1 MSRPRG
7 PSGPGISLFPFLAV
21 LLCTMGA
28 LLVVL
33 VIFSRSSAEQASEA
47 DEAAN
52 AELEAAR
59 AALLARLDEFERQK
73 RDASERLSQARLR
86 LAGIE
91 EHARGLQDEMTSI
104 QASLSA
110 LVGKKSGPVDAA
122 QDAELAARLAKARE
136 SLELAKAEAGTKPPA
151 YAVVPYEGASGTRR
165 RPLYIECCGDGVF
178 LQPEGIRLKPSDFEG
193 PPGPGNPLASA
204 LRAAREHL
212 ASRPDAAGTTESQPY
227 PLLLVRP
234 SGVMAYYAA
243 RESIGSWGSDFGYQL
258 VDEDWQLAFPAADPM
273 LADVETRAIEEARG
287 RLQWLAEV
295 RPKRPAK
302 PATKY
307 RASSTRGGVVSTE
320 GPSVLGD
327 QSRFEWNDADADR
340 AARGD
345 ALGRSGRGSGGI
357 GGPGGRDGAGG
368 SGFAT
373 RTAPLDRSQAQS
385 LVVGGGPG
393 GGGGGVGGGGGGGG
407 DGGAGRDGVGFGN
420 DPRGGVDGRLGRGS
434 GSLFP
439 ANNGAGVSTDGIT
452 SGTASGVPA
461 GQGSEAGLPGGS
473 SGRSPVSGVADGR
486 GSGAAD
492 GGRPDG
498 DVAANAGV
506 TSARGDRTSG
516 SRASSGVPPGG
527 GSSFGS
533 ASAGDSGPSGA
544 ASGGVAMPGMLQP
557 QAGQSA
563 GGSQATASV
572 SLANSRGSDWAS
584 LASRDRPIP
593 LRRPI
598 QIECAAHEFRI
609 YDDANR
615 RVVTRIP
622 IEGDTATAIDPLVK
636 AIHERVAT
644 WGIAGDRMFWKP
656 QLFLS
661 ETPDG
666 GGRRGDLER
675 LMTDS
680 GIDTF
685 HRGSTVAPLPAVADS
700 PSTTTRATFSGER
713 NGR

>member
-33 VIFSRSSAEQASEA
+33 VIFSRSSGEQGSQAG
-47 DEAAN
+47 EAAD
-52 AELEAAR
+52 AELESAR
-59 AALLARLDEFERQK
+59 AALLARLDELERQK
-73 RDASERLSQARLR
+73 RHASEGLSQARLR

-91 EHARGLQDEMTSI
+91 EHARGLQDEMKSI
-104 QASLSA
+104 QASLSS
-110 LVGKKSGPVDAA
+110 LVQKKTEPIDAA
-122 QDAELAARLAKARE
+122 LDATLAARLAKARE
-136 SLELAKAEAGTKPPA
+136 SLDLAKSEAGTKQPA

-178 LQPEGIRLKPSDFEG
+178 LQPEGIRLRPSDFEG

-243 RESIGSWGSDFGYQL
+243 REAIGSWGSDFGYQL
-258 VDEDWQLAFPAADPM
+258 VDEDWQLAFPTADPK
-273 LADVETRAIEEARG
+273 LADVEARAIEEARA

-307 RASSTRGGVVSTE
+307 RASTTRGGVVSTE

-340 AARGD
+340 ASRGD
-345 ALGRSGRGSGGI
+345 ALGRSGGVSGGI
-357 GGPGGRDGAGG
+357 GGAGGRSGSGG
-368 SGFAT
+368 SGFPT
-373 RTAPLDRSQAQS
+373 GTAPLDRSQSQS
-385 LVVGGGPG
+385 LVVGV
-393 GGGGGVGGGGGGGG
+393 VGGGG
-407 DGGAGRDGVGFGN
+407 RDGSGFGN
-420 DPRGGVDGRLGRGS
+420 DPGGGPEGRPGRGS
-434 GSLFP
+434 GSLVP
-439 ANNGAGVSTDGIT
+439 ANNGGGVTAGGVSAD
-452 SGTASGVPA
+452 AAA
-461 GQGSEAGLPGGS
+461 GGPVTPGSEAGFPGGS
-473 SGRSPVSGVADGR
+473 GSVSPIA
-486 GSGAAD
+486 
-492 GGRPDG
+492 GGPDSTG
-498 DVAANAGV
+498 PDQGGAANAAGK
-506 TSARGDRTSG
+506 TAGGDRASG
-516 SRASSGVPPGG
+516 SRVPTRVPAGG
-527 GSSFGS
+527 DSSFGS
-533 ASAGDSGPSGA
+533 TTAGDSGQTGA
-544 ASGGVAMPGMLQP
+544 ASAGVAMPGILQP
-557 QAGQSA
+557 QGGQA
-563 GGSQATASV
+563 ADGSQASASV
-572 SLANSRGSDWAS
+572 SLASSRGSNWAS

-593 LRRPI
+593 LSRPI
-598 QIECAAHEFRI
+598 QIECAAHEFRM

-615 RVVTRIP
+615 RIVKRIP
-622 IEGDTATAIDPLVK
+622 IEGATATAIDPLVK

-644 WGIAGDRMFWKP
+644 WGLAGDRMFWKP

-666 GGRRGDLER
+666 VGRRGDLER
-675 LMTDS
+675 LMADS

-700 PSTTTRATFSGER
+700 PATATRTTFPGDR